1 MKIVSL
7 AALTVLDAGPAG
19 TIRAAAEAGFEAV
32 GLRLNP
38 LVPSDSVIVGDVQR
52 EREILHLLAETGLE
66 VCEIGVFPIR
76 PVLDVE
82 KLVPVL
88 AFSARIGARF
98 IVCPVEDRDRARRSA
113 IFAALCDAAHRFA
126 LTVLAEFNPY
136 SAMPK
141 LADALELIA
150 DAGRSNAAL
159 CIDALHLSRS
169 GGAPSDLAAVP
180 PRLMPLVHFC
190 DAGRPDFSSPPDE
203 LRRESRTARLLPGE
217 GELPLDA
224 LLAVLPPDV
233 VISVEAPSAR
243 DAHLP
248 AAERARRALAAT
260 REVLA
265 RHQCAAKRIK

>member
-1 MKIVSL
+1 MKIISL
-7 AALTVLDAGPAG
+7 AALTILDAGPAG
-19 TIRAAAEAGFEAV
+19 EIRAAAEAGFEAV

-38 LVPSDSVIVGDVQR
+38 LVPSDPVVVGDAER
-52 EREILHLLAETGLE
+52 EREILRLLAETGLG
-66 VCEIGVFPIR
+66 VLEIGVFQITPA
-76 PVLDVE
+76 LDVE
-82 KLVPVL
+82 KLIPVL

-113 IFAALCDAAHRFA
+113 IFAALCDAALPFA

-136 SAMPK
+136 SAMPR
-141 LADALELIA
+141 LEDALALVA
-150 DAGRSNAAL
+150 AAARPNAAL

-190 DAGRPDFSSPPDE
+190 DARAPARALPPEE

-217 GELPLDA
+217 GELPLEA
-224 LLAVLPPDV
+224 LLDALPPDV
-233 VISVEAPSAR
+233 AISVEAPSAR

-260 REVLA
+260 RAVLG
-265 RHQCAAKRIK
+265 RHG